1 MKSVFTVLSLEFI
14 KYKTKFTSFVSWI
27 GILKEKIRIF
37 KKYSRSFSVR
47 N

>member
-27 GILKEKIRIF
+27 GILKEKF
-37 KKYSRSFSVR
+37 GFLKKKIYKKLLC
-47 N
+47 